1 MIDRLRGLAS
11 ARLRSSVAFG
21 GVALFGAGGVGLS
34 CTSSASPTA
43 SGPIATIE
51 LAQSPW
57 NASRLD
63 AAIARILLTTQLG
76 VNVNVTEVD
85 EYSQWAQIAAGTLH
99 ASLEVRPSGHRADI
113 ASYVTTGLVIDAGP
127 LGPIG
132 KIGWYIP
139 SYLLTVHSELAT
151 WHGFQ
156 SQATADLFATGG
168 TGALG
173 EFLAG
178 DPTWTQYD
186 ADIIRN
192 LGLSFTVVPAAA
204 ADADAEHAELADLAQ
219 AYAAGNPLLLYLWTP
234 HWALT
239 RYDLTEVALPP
250 YTEACWAKAASHGID
265 CDYPPDAL
273 FKIVWPGLASAA
285 PKVNAFLAN
294 LQLTTADQIS
304 LLTAVDGNAQ
314 SIDEAANAWIG
325 ANTAIWQSWIPP

>member
-1 MIDRLRGLAS
+1 MIDRLRRRA
-11 ARLRSSVAFG
+11 AVRLGSSVAFG
-21 GVALFGAGGVGLS
+21 GVALLGAGGIVLS
-34 CTSSASPTA
+34 CASSTA
-43 SGPIATIE
+43 TTPPAPVATIE

-76 VNVNVTEVD
+76 VKVNVTEVD
-85 EYSQWAQIAAGTLH
+85 EYAQWAKIAAGTLH

-113 ASYVTTGLVIDAGP
+113 ASYVTTGLVTDAGP
-127 LGPIG
+127 LGAIG

-139 SYLLTVHSELAT
+139 SYLLTVHSELAS

-156 SQATADLFATGG
+156 SQAAADLFATGG

-173 EFLAG
+173 QFLAG

-192 LGLSFTVVPAAA
+192 LGLSFTVVPAGT
-204 ADADAEHAELADLAQ
+204 ADAEHAELADLAQ
-219 AYAAGNPLLLYLWTP
+219 AYAAGNPILLYLWTP

-239 RYDLTEVALPP
+239 HYDLTEVALPP
-250 YTEACWAKAASHGID
+250 YTDACWAKAATHGID

-273 FKIVWPGLASAA
+273 FKIVWPGLATAA
-285 PKVNAFLAN
+285 PKVNAFLASF
-294 LQLTTADQIS
+294 QLTTADQIS
-304 LLTAVDGNAQ
+304 LLTAVDGNGE
-314 SIDEAANAWIG
+314 SIDDAANAWIG
-325 ANTAIWQSWIPP
+325 ANAAIWQSWIPP